1 MVKKYQ
7 SRRIFVT
14 KVFCLLKVEVGEEK
28 EVIKNLLAIP
38 EIIRAHIVTGE
49 YDIIV
54 ELNGESFA
62 DLKVIVLE
70 NIRKIANI
78 KQTLTCPALEL

>member
-1 MVKKYQ
+1 MLKYQ
-7 SRRIFVT
+7 TKRIFVT
-14 KVFCLLKVEVGEEK
+14 KVFCLLKVEVGREK
-28 EVIKNLLAIP
+28 EVQKNLLAIP

-54 ELNGESFA
+54 ELNGVSFA

-70 NIRKIANI
+70 VIRKIANI